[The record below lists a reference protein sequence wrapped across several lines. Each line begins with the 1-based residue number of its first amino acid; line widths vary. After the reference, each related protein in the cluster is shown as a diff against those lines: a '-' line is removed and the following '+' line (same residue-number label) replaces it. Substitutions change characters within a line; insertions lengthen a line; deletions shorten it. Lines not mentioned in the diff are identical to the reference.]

1 MDEYIFRNKKMLRCG
16 YTTGTCAALAAK
28 GAVTFLATG
37 KWPETAVLMTPGGK
51 QIRAVLEERKAGSQY
66 AECAVRKDGGD
77 DYDVTNGIL
86 IFARARFLTEKEPGP
101 QIVIDGGKGVGRV
114 TKPGLNQPVGAA
126 AINSVP
132 RKMIEEAVLC
142 ALREGSEAAGGGLG
156 TKRGKEQ
163 GKEQE
168 TKKRVEIIISV
179 PQGEQAAKKTFN
191 PVLGIEGGISILGTS
206 GIVEPMSEEAL
217 TETIRAH
224 MNVLKSEGRKFL
236 AVVPGNIGEGF
247 LRRYVEKREPQKTD
261 ADGRFPVVV
270 SSNFIGRTI
279 DMAGE
284 LGFLGLV
291 IGGHIGKLVKLGNGI
306 MNTHSREGDGRMDT
320 LISCGLSAGAGLSC
334 LKKIQNSNTTE
345 EALSVFASEGISEA
359 VMEALC
365 ERIQV
370 FARRR
375 AREELS
381 VGVILFDA
389 SGEVIG
395 QTADAE
401 KILDSVMAEDS
412 QIG

>member
-37 KWPETAVLMTPGGK
+37 KWPETAVIMTPGGK
-51 QIRAVLEERKAGSQY
+51 QVRAVLEERKAGPQY

-77 DYDVTNGIL
+77 DYDVTDGIL
-86 IFARARFLTEKEPGP
+86 IFARARFLTGKEPGP

-114 TKPGLNQPVGAA
+114 TKSGLNQPVGAA

-142 ALREGSEAAGGGLG
+142 ALREESEAAGGGLG
-156 TKRGKEQ
+156 TKL
-163 GKEQE
+163 
-168 TKKRVEIIISV
+168 VEIIISV

-224 MNVLKSEGRKFL
+224 MKVLKSEGRKFL
-236 AVVPGNIGEGF
+236 AVVPGNMGEGF

-370 FARRR
+370 FVRRR

-401 KILDSVMAEDS
+401 KILNSVMAEDS